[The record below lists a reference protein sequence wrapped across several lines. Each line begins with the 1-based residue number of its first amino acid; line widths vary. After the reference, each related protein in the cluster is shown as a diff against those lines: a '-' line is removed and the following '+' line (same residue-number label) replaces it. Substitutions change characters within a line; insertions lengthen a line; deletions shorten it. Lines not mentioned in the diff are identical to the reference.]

1 VTNLTLSS
9 STSCL
14 ALFRLAEMSRAY
26 RLFVL
31 SQTISK
37 KIPLNQE
44 KHIFQRL
51 LLEDNPFEASLKKKK
66 NLPQTQG
73 VFGIGFLHTAP
84 A

>member
-1 VTNLTLSS
+1 
-9 STSCL
+9 
-14 ALFRLAEMSRAY
+14 MSRAY

-44 KHIFQRL
+44 KHILQRL

-66 NLPQTQG
+66 IYLNHRECLG
-73 VFGIGFLHTAP
+73 LGFYILLLHDRDNP
-84 A
+84 N

>member
-37 KIPLNQE
+37 KILLNKE
-44 KHIFQRL
+44 KHILTRL
-51 LLEDNPFEASLKKKK
+51 LLEYNPFEDSLKKK
-66 NLPQTQG
+66 NLPQPQG

-84 A
+84 S